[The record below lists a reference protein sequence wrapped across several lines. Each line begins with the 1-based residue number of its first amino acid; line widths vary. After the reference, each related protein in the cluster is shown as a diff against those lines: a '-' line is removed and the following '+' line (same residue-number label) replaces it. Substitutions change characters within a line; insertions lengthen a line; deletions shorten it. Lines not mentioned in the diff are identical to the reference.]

1 MGMPVDALG
10 IDDYRTRAVE
20 AALRVAAE
28 LERRGVEVVVTGS
41 LARGRFDLNSDRA
54 FLHRKNNSSGFN
66 QHPGSKGRRRTGPNG
81 GLDGAWYA
89 DLPRDHPPRYAR

>member
-54 FLHRKNNSSGFN
+54 FLHRKSNTYGFN
-66 QHPGSKGRRRTGPNG
+66 QHAGSKGRRQTVPNG
-81 GLDGAWYA
+81 ALDGAWKA
-89 DLPRDHPPRYAR
+89 GLLRRHPPRDAR